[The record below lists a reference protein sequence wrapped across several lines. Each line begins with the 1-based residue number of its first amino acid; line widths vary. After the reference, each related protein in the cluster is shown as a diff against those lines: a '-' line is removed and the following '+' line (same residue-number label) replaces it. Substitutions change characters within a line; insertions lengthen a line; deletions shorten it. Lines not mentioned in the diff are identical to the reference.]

1 MIHVDETDPLGDIP
15 PAFPYREVEIKR
27 GIDPKQIYELSSELG
42 RGKFGVVYKCKEK
55 STGVRL
61 AAKFI
66 QIVKK
71 GDRRNIERE
80 VHMMNVL
87 HHSKIAQ
94 LYAAY
99 EFDRTFCVMM
109 ELVEGGELF
118 DRVLDEKFV
127 LTEKACSIFMRQI
140 CDAVAYIH
148 GNNIIHL
155 DMKPEN
161 ILCLTESGN
170 RIKIIDFGLARE
182 YDPDNK
188 LQVLFGTPEFVAPE
202 VVNFEA
208 ISFATD
214 MWSVGVIAYVLVSG
228 LSPFAGEDDIQT
240 MGNITIGR
248 YDFLDEAFDNV
259 SEEAIDFINRCLV
272 KEQKE
277 RLTAEDALKHKWI
290 KRKPQYHPTNRRPSL
305 TNSFKPILL
314 ESNNNSSNVTN
325 AEIAKD
331 NLKELVGK
339 WDETPNNRY
348 AFEQDTENII
358 APSGETVQLRRPTL
372 PELAGLA
379 NGSNT
384 SGSRRGSIARVALDV
399 NEDAESN
406 AENEAP
412 NQGSDSNYNV
422 HRRYDEQQTKHQQH
436 HYDPDK
442 PPIVLELTQQ
452 TKAEAEESIASDSLP
467 LSTNTL
473 PATNSERFDSCQ
485 RSVKSNST
493 RYDEA
498 PAVQG
503 GNAAGGGSSR
513 SICSSDS
520 NGSISSYSSLEEGAP
535 TANQQMPACAN
546 TDGGLEPASK
556 TIVIVVQQP
565 HPVPNSS
572 PHTNN
577 THTDT
582 IASNGRPN
590 RTSVSSDFLS
600 ADSDSVASSC
610 DTTASVCTDPAPS
623 PTTTSLHLL
632 HPASPAQPN
641 PPRTVGSAG
650 DGDAVTDTHRD
661 KVRDDLRKLS
671 DLLKLSLTNV
681 KALDGVE
688 QSAPNAPTVT
698 TPTTPA
704 PALELDSEL
713 ESLKSK
719 VNTIRTSRAQ
729 NKLNELAQ
737 RPDFLAND
745 PFKLP
750 TFRFLPKSISL
761 CNEDSVFKENYTK
774 FCDRNASGRLSREQ
788 SQETTVSEKVD
799 TVGTIVRK
807 KSTMSSTT
815 KKKKDPEGAATA
827 TTTTT
832 TTTSFSS
839 TPSGKIASTTTVRKT
854 IVKQQKIVVEDA
866 SSSVTTVGTS
876 ESSRS
881 RSIVPTK
888 SLDVSS
894 SSTASDS
901 SKITHSASIKRTK
914 FRVNQLSSRDVPVAI
929 NSVARRYLERSG
941 VQDDLS
947 TSAARLPRT
956 LSPTGPGQTTLDDTV
971 TANNLRNSALRLRSS
986 VSVDWDAMEAVE
998 NRSMKTINTFLK
1010 RHAVASSAVKQ
1021 IQAQLEATITTHK

>member
-452 TKAEAEESIASDSLP
+452 TRAEAEESNASDSLS
-467 LSTNTL
+467 LSTNTF

-485 RSVKSNST
+485 RSVTSNSA

-503 GNAAGGGSSR
+503 GNAASGGSSR

-520 NGSISSYSSLEEGAP
+520 NGSISSYSSLEERAP

-582 IASNGRPN
+582 NASNGRPN

-623 PTTTSLHLL
+623 PTTPLHLL
-632 HPASPAQPN
+632 HPGSPAQPN

-661 KVRDDLRKLS
+661 K
-671 DLLKLSLTNV
+671 
-681 KALDGVE
+681 ALDGVE
-688 QSAPNAPTVT
+688 QSALNASTVT

-788 SQETTVSEKVD
+788 SQETTVSEKID

-807 KSTMSSTT
+807 KSTTSSTT

-832 TTTSFSS
+832 TTTTFSS

-881 RSIVPTK
+881 RSIAPTK

-894 SSTASDS
+894 SSTALDS
-901 SKITHSASIKRTK
+901 SKLTHSASIKRTK

-941 VQDDLS
+941 IQDDLS

-971 TANNLRNSALRLRSS
+971 TVNNLRNSALRLRSS

>member
-87 HHSKIAQ
+87 HHAKIAQ

-99 EFDRTFCVMM
+99 EYDRTFCVMM

-118 DRVLDEKFV
+118 DRVLDEKFI
-127 LTEKACSIFMRQI
+127 LTEKACAIFMRQI

-290 KRKPQYHPTNRRPSL
+290 KRKPQFYPTNRRPSL
-305 TNSFKPILL
+305 TNFKPILL

-325 AEIAKD
+325 TEIAKD

-379 NGSNT
+379 NGSSNT
-384 SGSRRGSIARVALDV
+384 SGSRRGSIARAIDT
-399 NEDAESN
+399 NEDQENN

-412 NQGSDSNYNV
+412 NAGSVLHHSNHYNC
-422 HRRYDEQQTKHQQH
+422 DDQKQQH
-436 HYDPDK
+436 PYE

-452 TKAEAEESIASDSLP
+452 RDAESNEPETIRSASDP
-467 LSTNTL
+467 LTTPSST
-473 PATNSERFDSCQ
+473 D
-485 RSVKSNST
+485 
-493 RYDEA
+493 
-498 PAVQG
+498 
-503 GNAAGGGSSR
+503 
-513 SICSSDS
+513 
-520 NGSISSYSSLEEGAP
+520 
-535 TANQQMPACAN
+535 
-546 TDGGLEPASK
+546 
-556 TIVIVVQQP
+556 
-565 HPVPNSS
+565 
-572 PHTNN
+572 

-582 IASNGRPN
+582 NQSHGRPN
-590 RTSVSSDFLS
+590 RTSVSSDFLCLS
-600 ADSDSVASSC
+600 ADSDSMASSC
-610 DTTASVCTDPAPS
+610 DTTASVCTEPGPS
-623 PTTTSLHLL
+623 PTPPPADSQHPHNHLQ
-632 HPASPAQPN
+632 HPSASPAHQSDALVA
-641 PPRTVGSAG
+641 TSVSGSVAE
-650 DGDAVTDTHRD
+650 THRD
-661 KVRDDLRKLS
+661 
-671 DLLKLSLTNV
+671 
-681 KALDGVE
+681 KALDGVDT
-688 QSAPNAPTVT
+688 PTDGTTMVT
-698 TPTTPA
+698 TPTSPG
-704 PALELDSEL
+704 PALEQLDSEL
-713 ESLKSK
+713 ENLKSK

-774 FCDRNASGRLSREQ
+774 FCDRNATARETREQ
-788 SQETTVSEKVD
+788 SQETIVSEKPNTTG
-799 TVGTIVRK
+799 TVVRK
-807 KSTMSSTT
+807 KSSTTSSTT
-815 KKKKDPEGAATA
+815 KKKVRNPEDAAS

-832 TTTSFSS
+832 TTTTTFAS
-839 TPSGKIASTTTVRKT
+839 TASGRIASTTTVRKT
-854 IVKQQKIVVEDA
+854 IVKQQKVVMDEA
-866 SSSVTTVGTS
+866 VSTTTGSTT
-876 ESSRS
+876 ESR
-881 RSIVPTK
+881 RSIAPTK
-888 SLDVSS
+888 SLDV
-894 SSTASDS
+894 ASDA
-901 SKITHSASIKRTK
+901 KLTHSASIKRTK

-941 VQDDLS
+941 VQDDLLS
-947 TSAARLPRT
+947 TGTARVSHT
-956 LSPTGPGQTTLDDTV
+956 ANQPGLTTLDDTV
-971 TANNLRNSALRLRSS
+971 TANNLRNNAIRLRSS
-986 VSVDWDAMEAVE
+986 VSVDWDAMDAVE